1 MADEAG
7 TESGMTMI
15 ADYMDVA
22 VAGFAELPGRLMPV
36 DETLPARLDR
46 QLGYFGDAR
55 FCMFHFDV
63 RTDGVIWNDGR
74 SYGFGAGAWR
84 PFDEH
89 IAPLAQNYGADHRH
103 ALVIDRETRTA
114 YFTPLPAAEQM
125 VADQHLPAAC
135 RGAA

>member
-1 MADEAG
+1 
-7 TESGMTMI
+7 MI
-15 ADYMDVA
+15 AEYMDVA
-22 VAGFAELPGRLMPV
+22 VAGFAEFSGSLTRVNEGV
-36 DETLPARLDR
+36 AARLDR
-46 QLGYFGDAR
+46 QLGYFGGSR
-55 FCMFHFDV
+55 FCMFRFDP

-89 IAPLAQNYGADHRH
+89 IAPLARMYGADHRH

-114 YFTPLPAAEQM
+114 YFTPVSAAERI
-125 VADQHLPAAC
+125 VAEQHLPAAC